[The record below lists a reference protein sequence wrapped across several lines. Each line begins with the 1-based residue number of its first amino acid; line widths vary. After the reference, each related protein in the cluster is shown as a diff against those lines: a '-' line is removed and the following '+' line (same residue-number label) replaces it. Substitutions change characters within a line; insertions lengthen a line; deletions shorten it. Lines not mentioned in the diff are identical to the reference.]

1 MTGYLLSFPSI
12 FSLISSFVI
21 DWIVLIEWQLRH
33 SSVTH
38 NQYIIVP
45 PDGQMAPCVVGV
57 FEGMRPFHTNTDCVV
72 ITNKIT

>member
-12 FSLISSFVI
+12 FFSLISSFVI

-38 NQYIIVP
+38 NKYIIVP

-57 FEGMRPFHTNTDCVV
+57 FEGTRPFHANTIV

>member
-12 FSLISSFVI
+12 FSAISFFVI
-21 DWIVLIEWQLRH
+21 VWIALIEWQLRH
-33 SSVTH
+33 SSFIH

-57 FEGMRPFHTNTDCVV
+57 FEGMRLFHPNTVL
-72 ITNKIT
+72 